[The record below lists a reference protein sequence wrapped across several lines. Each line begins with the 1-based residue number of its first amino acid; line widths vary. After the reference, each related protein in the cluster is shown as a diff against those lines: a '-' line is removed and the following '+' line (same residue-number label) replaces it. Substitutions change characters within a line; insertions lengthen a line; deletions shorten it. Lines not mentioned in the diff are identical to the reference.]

1 MAADEFDEWGDG
13 PRMEK
18 LRHNRKYQGHGGPP
32 HKPWRGM
39 VNGHTV
45 GIRQVMDVVRAEQ
58 RRANKQANKAKALD
72 DDMRAISKR
81 QHREA
86 QQ

>member
-1 MAADEFDEWGDG
+1 MTPDEFAELDDG

-39 VNGHTV
+39 VNGHRV

-58 RRANKQANKAKALD
+58 RRANKQANRAKAMA
-72 DDMRAISKR
+72 DDMRAIAKR
-81 QHREA
+81 QRREA